1 MLFLSPSNI
10 SSHGVS
16 THRNDSSWSTVTTT
30 FSFFLPMDSTC
41 SYSSLSH
48 TLYNTSYPGAR
59 PAQESKGVAIH
70 RWRHQVH
77 AHRPPVLDVPLGQ
90 VETSFHLAAL
100 QPHDQEALCKVV
112 HGLKP
117 VAGKLWHIEGGGLV
131 VTVQQ
136 NALVERE
143 KCGILAWIWVELN
156 NLCLLGFI
164 DLFAV
169 HQSIKY
175 SL

>member
-1 MLFLSPSNI
+1 
-10 SSHGVS
+10 
-16 THRNDSSWSTVTTT
+16 
-30 FSFFLPMDSTC
+30 MDSTC

-48 TLYNTSYPGAR
+48 TLYNPSYPGAR
-59 PAQESKGVAIH
+59 PAQESKRVAIH

-77 AHRPPVLDVPLGQ
+77 AHRPPAPAVPLSQ

-117 VAGKLWHIEGGGLV
+117 VAGKLRHIEGGGLV

-143 KCGILAWIWVELN
+143 KYNILAWMLVKLN
-156 NLCLLGFI
+156 NLCLLGLI